1 MNVSTTADRLG
12 GALEIPAW
20 KSTVSHVAAFLIAL
34 IFISSGVWKI
44 TAPFMWARGL
54 EEFLVPT
61 WLSLPFTL
69 ALGIGETLA
78 GVLILVPH
86 YRRWGSILSSLLLVA
101 FMVYIGIHYPQLV
114 GKDCSCF
121 PIVKRTVGPA
131 FFVGDGAMLLL
142 AMLAGLWAK
151 PVYGRTRSAAVM
163 LGAVVVFS
171 AVSYGMAVH
180 SLTGTPAPESV
191 MVDGKPFSLQHGRV
205 FVFFYDPECGH
216 CDAAAKH
223 MSKLT
228 WKSDV
233 QVVAVPVRAPQF
245 AADFLRATKFKAVT
259 SNDLDK
265 LKAVFPFPGDPPYGV
280 AIENGREKGPVAKYD
295 DEDPAVEPAA
305 TLRQLGF
312 VE

>member
-1 MNVSTTADRLG
+1 MDASTTADRLSSS
-12 GALEIPAW
+12 LEIPSW
-20 KSTVSHVAAFLIAL
+20 KSTISHISAFLIAL
-34 IFISSGVWKI
+34 IFISSGIWKI

-69 ALGIGETLA
+69 ALGVGETLG

-86 YRRWGSILSSLLLVA
+86 YRRWGSILTSLLLVA

-131 FFVGDGAMLLL
+131 FFVGDGAMLLM
-142 AMLAGLWAK
+142 AIVAGLWGK
-151 PVYGRTRSAAVM
+151 PVYGRKRSAAVM
-163 LGAVVVFS
+163 LGAVAVFS
-171 AVSYGMAVH
+171 GVSYGMAAH
-180 SLTGTPAPESV
+180 NLSGTPAPESV
-191 MVDGKPFSLQHGRV
+191 IVDGKPFSLQHGRV
-205 FVFFYDPECGH
+205 FLFFYDPECGH
-216 CDAAAKH
+216 CNAAATH
-223 MSKLT
+223 MGKLT

-233 QVVAVPVRAPQF
+233 QVVAVPVRMPQF
-245 AADFLRATKFKAVT
+245 AEGFLHDNKFKAVT

-280 AIENGREKGPVAKYD
+280 ALENGREKGPVAKYD
-295 DEDPAVEPAA
+295 DDDPATEPAA